1 MYESLRTERKGNLE
15 FTNVNSLNHMWN
27 VVILFEDMLSIEYYD
42 LKGVLFTQS
51 NLKYFKGN
59 INKKQ

>member
-1 MYESLRTERKGNLE
+1 
-15 FTNVNSLNHMWN
+15 MWN

-59 INKKQ
+59 INKKIVMKINKKPKMQN

>member
-1 MYESLRTERKGNLE
+1 
-15 FTNVNSLNHMWN
+15 MWN
-27 VVILFEDMLSIEYYD
+27 VILFEDMLSIEYYD

-59 INKKQ
+59 INKRQ